1 MLELL
6 NLENLLFIDIET
18 VPICAKFE
26 QLTPVYQKLWSKK
39 VEHMPKRPEDTPA
52 TMFSRAGI
60 FSEFGKVIC
69 ISTGSVK
76 MVDGKRSIKLQSFFG
91 NDEKK
96 LLEEFVL
103 FLNTKFTKKENMFC
117 GHNVKE
123 FDIPYLSRRMMINEM
138 KLPAILDLSG
148 KKPWE
153 VSHLDTMD
161 LWKFGDYKHFTS
173 LELLATVLN
182 IPTPKD
188 DIDGSEVAK
197 VYYQDNNLERIV
209 TYCQKD
215 VLTVAQLML
224 KYQGKELI
232 KEENVIFA

>member
-6 NLENLLFIDIET
+6 NLENLLFLDIET
-18 VPICAKFE
+18 VPMTADFD
-26 QLTPVYQKLWSKK
+26 QLTDTYKKLWSKK
-39 VEHMPKRPEDTPA
+39 VEHLPKRPEDTPA
-52 TMFSRAGI
+52 TMYSRAGI

-69 ISTGSVK
+69 ISVGSIK
-76 MVDGKRSIKLQSFFG
+76 IIEGKRSIKIQSFYG
-91 NDEKK
+91 DDEKTI
-96 LLEEFVL
+96 LENFIQ

-117 GHNVKE
+117 GHNIKE
-123 FDIPYLSRRMMINEM
+123 FDIPYLSRRMMINRI
-138 KLPAILDLSG
+138 KIPSILDMAG

-161 LWKFGDYKHFTS
+161 MWKFGDYKHFTS

-188 DIDGSEVAK
+188 DIDGSDVAK
-197 VYYQDNNLERIV
+197 VYYLEKNLERIV

-224 KYQGKELI
+224 RYQGKELI
-232 KEENVIFA
+232 EGSNVIIS